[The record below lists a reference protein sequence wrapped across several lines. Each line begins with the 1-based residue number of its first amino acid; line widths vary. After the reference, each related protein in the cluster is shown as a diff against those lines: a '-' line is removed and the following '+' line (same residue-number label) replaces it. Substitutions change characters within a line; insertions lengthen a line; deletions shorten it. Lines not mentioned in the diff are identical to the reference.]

1 MHLEHGSVFRLADPV
16 PLDNLDGFIQ
26 SLGCPKILQDSIAVF
41 GSGISYQFQN
51 GGIASESLFSSRL
64 GRYVCSSRILAGAF
78 FQNAGGT
85 DRALAITLSVV
96 R

>member
-1 MHLEHGSVFRLADPV
+1 MRCSVSRLADPV

-41 GSGISYQFQN
+41 GSCISYQFQN
-51 GGIASESLFSSRL
+51 GGIAPESLFSSYL
-64 GRYVCSSRILAGAF
+64 GRYACSGRILAEPF

-85 DRALAITLSVV
+85 DRALAITLSAVS
-96 R
+96 